1 LYREPI
7 FYTIT
12 PVGSVKKSLKGTEK
26 MAQETLGKLLKE
38 AREKRRWSQAKL
50 AGQLGIVSQ
59 TVLRWE
65 QDKSVPREDCRQ
77 PLIELLGLDEEV
89 FSHAKK
95 PKIHEKVDISET
107 TVREENVEQQEA
119 TDFVEVIVP
128 LVKVYY
134 GWSTTSDSAG
144 EKYVTVGDRPLP
156 YVHFD
161 RSGYI
166 VADASGHLNWGYTGG
181 GSGNLALSLLT
192 DYFGET
198 PLPGEARRDIPQAWK
213 YRNNF
218 KMDFVAWFEK
228 KQWEIWSG
236 AITAW
241 LKEQKEGGDPA
252 PEHTLADIEHGWL
265 GWSEKWDKY
274 RGT

>member
-1 LYREPI
+1 
-7 FYTIT
+7 
-12 PVGSVKKSLKGTEK
+12 

-59 TVLRWE
+59 TILRWE

-89 FSHAKK
+89 FLHAKK

-107 TVREENVEQQEA
+107 TVHEENVEQQEA

-128 LVKVYY
+128 LVKVYH
-134 GWSTTSDSAG
+134 GWSTTSDTAD
-144 EKYVTVGDRPLP
+144 EKYVTVDDRPLP

-181 GSGNLALSLLT
+181 GPGNLALSLFWQTTLGRHHFQGKHVEICLKHGSIIT
-192 DYFGET
+192 ILRWTLSLGSIMRNGKYGLERL
-198 PLPGEARRDIPQAWK
+198 PLG
-213 YRNNF
+213 
-218 KMDFVAWFEK
+218 
-228 KQWEIWSG
+228 
-236 AITAW
+236 
-241 LKEQKEGGDPA
+241 
-252 PEHTLADIEHGWL
+252 
-265 GWSEKWDKY
+265 
-274 RGT
+274 